1 MSKNEVN
8 EKIKPLVLT
17 DNETGDKYVL
27 EFSRESVKFAEARG
41 FSVED
46 SVKFPQTK
54 IPDLF
59 YFAFRKNHRNISR
72 ERTDRM
78 LFDDLQGLPTAAIE
92 RLLMLYNEPLNA
104 LIRTDEDGKPKNA
117 KVTVEL

>member
-1 MSKNEVN
+1 MSKKEAN

-17 DNETGDKYVL
+17 DNETGEKYVL

-41 FSVED
+41 FTIED

-59 YFAFRKNHRNISR
+59 YYAFRKNHKSISR

-78 LFDDLQGLPTAAIE
+78 LYDDLQGLSTAAIE
-92 RLLMLYNEPLNA
+92 RLLMLYQEPQNA
-104 LIRTDEDGKPKNA
+104 LIRTDEDGEPKNA
-117 KVTVEL
+117 RMMVEL

>member
-1 MSKNEVN
+1 MSKKEVN
-8 EKIKPLVLT
+8 EKVKPLVLI
-17 DNETGDKYVL
+17 DNETGERYSL

-41 FSVED
+41 FAIED

-78 LFDDLQGLPTAAIE
+78 LYDDLQGLSTAAIE
-92 RLLMLYNEPLNA
+92 RLLMLYQEPQNA
-104 LIRTDEDGKPKNA
+104 LIRTDEDGEPKNA
-117 KVTVEL
+117 RMTVEL

>member
-1 MSKNEVN
+1 MSKKEAN

-17 DNETGDKYVL
+17 DNETGEKYVL

-41 FSVED
+41 FTIED

-59 YFAFRKNHRNISR
+59 YFAFRKNHKSISR

-78 LFDDLQGLPTAAIE
+78 LFDDLQGLSTAAIE
-92 RLLMLYNEPLNA
+92 RLLMLYQEPQNA
-104 LIRTDEDGKPKNA
+104 LIRADEDGEPKNA
-117 KVTVEL
+117 RMTVEL

>member
-1 MSKNEVN
+1 MSKSQAN
-8 EKIKPLVLT
+8 EKIKPLTLT
-17 DNETGDKYVL
+17 DNETGEKYVL

-41 FSVED
+41 FTIED

-59 YFAFRKNHRNISR
+59 YFAFRKNHKSVSR

-78 LFDDLQGLPTAAIE
+78 LYDDLQGLSTAALE
-92 RLLMLYNEPLNA
+92 RLLMLYQEPQNA
-104 LIRTDEDGKPKNA
+104 LIRTDEDGEPKNA
-117 KVTVEL
+117 RVTVEL

>member
-1 MSKNEVN
+1 MSKSQAN
-8 EKIKPLVLT
+8 EKIKPLTLT
-17 DNETGDKYVL
+17 DNETGEKYVL

-41 FSVED
+41 FTIED

-59 YFAFRKNHRNISR
+59 YFAFRKNHKSVSR

-78 LFDDLQGLPTAAIE
+78 LYDDLQGLSTAALE
-92 RLLMLYNEPLNA
+92 RLLMLYQEPQNA
-104 LIRTDEDGKPKNA
+104 LIRTNEDGEPKNA
-117 KVTVEL
+117 RVTVEL

>member
-1 MSKNEVN
+1 MSKKEAN

-17 DNETGDKYVL
+17 DNETGEKYVL

-41 FSVED
+41 FTIED

-59 YFAFRKNHRNISR
+59 YFAFRKNHKSISR

-78 LFDDLQGLPTAAIE
+78 LYDDLQGLSTAAIE
-92 RLLMLYNEPLNA
+92 RLLMLYQEPQNA
-104 LIRTDEDGKPKNA
+104 LIRTDEDGEPKNA
-117 KVTVEL
+117 RMMVEL

>member
-1 MSKNEVN
+1 MSKKEVN
-8 EKIKPLVLT
+8 EKVKPLVLI
-17 DNETGDKYVL
+17 DNETGERYSL

-41 FSVED
+41 FTIED

-78 LFDDLQGLPTAAIE
+78 LYDDLHGLSTAAIE
-92 RLLMLYNEPLNA
+92 RLLMLYQEPQNA
-104 LIRTDEDGKPKNA
+104 LIRADEDGEPKNA
-117 KVTVEL
+117 RMTVEL

>member
-1 MSKNEVN
+1 MSKSQAN
-8 EKIKPLVLT
+8 EKIKPLTLT
-17 DNETGDKYVL
+17 DNETGEKYVL

-41 FSVED
+41 FTIED

-59 YFAFRKNHRNISR
+59 YFAFRKNHKSVSR

-78 LFDDLQGLPTAAIE
+78 LYDDLQGLSTAAIE
-92 RLLMLYNEPLNA
+92 RLLMLYQEPQNA
-104 LIRTDEDGKPKNA
+104 LIRTDEDGEPKNA
-117 KVTVEL
+117 RVTVEL

>member
-1 MSKNEVN
+1 MSKKEAN

-17 DNETGDKYVL
+17 DNETGEKYVL

-41 FSVED
+41 FTIED

-59 YFAFRKNHRNISR
+59 YFAFRKNHKSISR

-78 LFDDLQGLPTAAIE
+78 LYDDLQGLSTAAIE
-92 RLLMLYNEPLNA
+92 RLLMLYQEPQNA
-104 LIRTDEDGKPKNA
+104 LIRTDEDGEPKNA
-117 KVTVEL
+117 RMAVEL

>member
-1 MSKNEVN
+1 MSKKEAN

-17 DNETGDKYVL
+17 DNETGEKYTL

-41 FSVED
+41 FTIED

-78 LFDDLQGLPTAAIE
+78 LYDDLQGLSTAAIE
-92 RLLMLYNEPLNA
+92 RLLMLYQEPQNA
-104 LIRTDEDGKPKNA
+104 LIRTDEDGEPKNA
-117 KVTVEL
+117 RMTVEL